1 MALFGWSLSS
11 FSLLQ
16 SHKHSSIP
24 KPSISKT
31 LIPVSTTTNRK
42 IHPVSI
48 SSASPGLRYPCLRCC
63 ATDDES
69 SSTRIFIKGL
79 PQSTCEGSLKKA
91 FSQFGEVSKVRIKR
105 NKISS
110 QPLGFAFAWFT
121 TEESAQLAV
130 KMMDGKFFHGRFVF
144 VKIAKPGPSKGHVKA
159 APYKF

>member
-130 KMMDGKFFHGRFVF
+130 KMMDGKACIFDNILCFALNFLRQ
-144 VKIAKPGPSKGHVKA
+144 
-159 APYKF
+159 